1 MQQISPRKS
10 PNFSRWRARN
20 STMWPTL
27 CQPFLALSQHGL
39 SVLAYVT
46 LFLAPE
52 CVQNVLPFLT
62 QGQRLE
68 IPPSSCPQTHI
79 APMLHDPLKSHPS
92 SKRSTVTPSPPPPL
106 HNPKATPSFLE
117 LGTPLLSPSLT
128 WPWVT
133 CYAIFLCLGRWE
145 R

>member
-1 MQQISPRKS
+1 
-10 PNFSRWRARN
+10 
-20 STMWPTL
+20 MWPTL

-39 SVLAYVT
+39 S
-46 LFLAPE
+46 LFLTPE
-52 CVQNVLPFLT
+52 CVHNVLPFLT

-68 IPPSSCPQTHI
+68 IPPSSCPQTHV

-92 SKRSTVTPSPPPPL
+92 SKRSTVTPSPPL

-117 LGTPLLSPSLT
+117 LGVPLLSPSLT